1 MLLHWLQ
8 QHAEGGHGAAEGHDG
23 GGHEGGHHGPHS
35 IFTSI
40 WEHVKDTNIGK
51 LYHFDNPE
59 LGQFWFDA
67 IGFSII
73 AAILLVVLATLATK
87 SYAKVPRG
95 IQNVFEWVV
104 GLLRGLVHGF
114 IPGKQGDQYVPY
126 LGSLFLFIFTMN
138 MLGVIPAFRSPT
150 MTLSTTAA
158 LGITTFVMV
167 QQYAIRAGGVV
178 NYIKHFMGEVLWL
191 APLMLVVEIVGEL
204 AKPLSLSLRLY
215 GNIFGE
221 DNVTEQLLALGGGY
235 VPVQAP
241 MLFLALFTSFLQ
253 AFIFTTLSTIY
264 IASKVVHEGGHGDDH
279 GHGHD
284 EAHGADHGHA
294 PEAKHAHGAHH

>member
-1 MLLHWLQ
+1 MLRFLLQ
-8 QHAEGGHGAAEGHDG
+8 GHGEGAAHEG
-23 GGHEGGHHGPHS
+23 GGHHEGAPHT
-35 IFTSI
+35 IFTKI
-40 WEHVKDTNIGK
+40 WEGVKDTGLGK
-51 LYHFDNPE
+51 LYRFDDPE

-73 AAILLVVLATLATK
+73 AAAVLVVCAVLATK
-87 SYAKVPRG
+87 SYAKVPKG

-104 GLLRGLVHGF
+104 GLLRGLVQGF
-114 IPGKQGDQYVPY
+114 IPGKQGDLYVPY

-167 QQYAIRAGGVV
+167 QQYAIRATGFVAYV
-178 NYIKHFMGEVLWL
+178 KHFMGEVLWL
-191 APLMLVVEIVGEL
+191 APLMLIVEIIGEL

-221 DNVTEQLLALGGGY
+221 DKVAEELMNLGGGW

-241 MLFLALFTSFLQ
+241 MLLLAIFTSFLQ
-253 AFIFTTLSTIY
+253 AFIFTTLATIY
-264 IASKVVHEGGHGDDH
+264 IASKVVHEGGHDEAHGDDH
-279 GHGHD
+279 GHD
-284 EAHGADHGHA
+284 E
-294 PEAKHAHGAHH
+294 KHAHGAHH

>member
-1 MLLHWLQ
+1 MLRFLSLSSIQ
-8 QHAEGGHGAAEGHDG
+8 GHGEGAAHEG
-23 GGHEGGHHGPHS
+23 GGHHEGAPHS
-35 IFTSI
+35 IFTNV
-40 WEHVKDTNIGK
+40 WEHVKGTPLGK
-51 LYHFDNPE
+51 LYRFDDPE

-73 AAILLVVLATLATK
+73 ASVLLVVCAVLATK
-87 SYAKVPRG
+87 SYSKVPKG

-167 QQYAIRAGGVV
+167 QQYAIRANGIVGYV
-178 NYIKHFMGEVLWL
+178 KHFMGEVLWL
-191 APLMLVVEIVGEL
+191 APLMVVVEVIGEL

-221 DNVTEQLLALGGGY
+221 DKVAEELMALGGW

-241 MLFLALFTSFLQ
+241 MLLLAIFTSFLQ
-253 AFIFTTLSTIY
+253 SFIFTTLSTIY
-264 IASKVVHEGGHGDDH
+264 IASKVVHEGGHGDEHDH
-279 GHGHD
+279 V
-284 EAHGADHGHA
+284 EAHGGEAAHDHKDHD
-294 PEAKHAHGAHH
+294 EKHAHGAHH